1 MTVSQVS
8 YTMDSTLET
17 VNNAEALA
25 TRIATEAGF
34 EEGEVMQI
42 SLAVR
47 EAVINAVMHGN
58 GHDPA
63 KKVTFGFE
71 RTGEGL
77 VISVR
82 DEGPGM
88 DPATLPD
95 PLAPENLMRTSGRG
109 IFLIRTMMDDVQI
122 RTLHPGTEIKLMK
135 RVPSPA
141 GGTKEA
147 TQ

>member
-25 TRIATEAGF
+25 VRIATEAGF
-34 EEGEVMQI
+34 DESDVMQI

-47 EAVINAVMHGN
+47 EAAINAVMHGN
-58 GHDPA
+58 GHDPT

-71 RTGEGL
+71 KTTDGL
-77 VISVR
+77 SISVR
-82 DEGPGM
+82 DEGAGL
-88 DPATLPD
+88 DPASVPD
-95 PLAPENLMRTSGRG
+95 PLAPENLMKASGRG
-109 IFLIRTMMDDVQI
+109 IFLIRTMMDEVQF
-122 RTLHPGTEIKLMK
+122 RSLDPGTEIKLIK
-135 RVPSPA
+135 RVPGPA
-141 GGTKEA
+141 ADSKEA